1 MCNIRTNISTKA
13 LGWETC
19 QSCVGGTM
27 NSVATEHDTQPDD
40 TLFEK
45 AFCSIFPPDWLEKT
59 AKETGLVKRER
70 KINPVAIFWVLV
82 LSYGVQLHRTLA
94 ELKRDYSKRNGTTLS
109 DSSWYDRFTPELV
122 LFLKTCVLH
131 GIEHLSIKTNRRL
144 SEKLSF
150 IEDVLIQDNSIIRV
164 HESLAKKF
172 PAVRSRKVAAG
183 IKVGLLVSAVANGP
197 KKIGIYGE
205 RTSDY
210 KTLKIG
216 SWVKN
221 RIILLDLGFYK
232 HHTFVR
238 IDENN
243 GYFVSRLKGTANP
256 LIIATNK
263 THRGNSIDVVGKR
276 IKDVLPKLKRKD
288 LDVMVEIE
296 FKRRKYK
303 GKQRKDRVQFR
314 LVAVYNE
321 EAKKYH
327 LYLTNIGVELLDL
340 EDIAMLYAA
349 RWEVELIFKE
359 LKSGYAMDKV
369 KTKNPQVI
377 EAFIWIAFL
386 TMLAS
391 RVIHSIVRDHVEA
404 QGKSVVRYTQLRWSK
419 VFLENARMHLTRI
432 LDYCGFKNSEGLV
445 VSVYTSQALDPHVN
459 RHRFREEFWS

>member
-1 MCNIRTNISTKA
+1 
-13 LGWETC
+13 
-19 QSCVGGTM
+19 M
-27 NSVATEHDTQPDD
+27 NSKTNDHDAQPDD
-40 TLFEK
+40 TIFEK
-45 AFCSIFPPDWLEKT
+45 AFCNIFPQDWLEKT

-70 KINPVAIFWVLV
+70 KINPVAMFWVLV

-94 ELKRDYSKRNGTTLS
+94 ELKRDYAKQNGITLS

-131 GIEHLSIKTNRRL
+131 GIEHLSKKVSRNL
-144 SEKLSF
+144 SRKLDF
-150 IEDVLIQDNSIIRV
+150 IEDVLIQDNTIIRV

-197 KKIGIYGE
+197 KKIGIFGE

-232 HHTFVR
+232 HHTFVC
-238 IDENN
+238 IAEND

-256 LIIATNK
+256 LIIASNM

-276 IKDVLPKLKRKD
+276 VKDVLPKLKRKE
-288 LDVMVEIE
+288 LDVIVEIE

-303 GKQRKDRVQFR
+303 GKQRKDKAQFR

-327 LYLTNIGVELLDL
+327 LYLTNIGTELLDL

-391 RVIHSIVRDHVEA
+391 RVIHSLVRNHVEA
-404 QGKSVVRYTQLRWSK
+404 MGKGVVRYTQMRWSK
-419 VFLENARMHLTRI
+419 IFLENARWHLTRI
-432 LDYCGFKNSEGLV
+432 LEYCGFKNSGELV
-445 VSVYTSQALDPHVN
+445 ILVYSSQALDPHVN
-459 RHRFREEFWS
+459 RYRFREGLWS

>member
-1 MCNIRTNISTKA
+1 MIS
-13 LGWETC
+13 E
-19 QSCVGGTM
+19 SNVH
-27 NSVATEHDTQPDD
+27 NNQPDN
-40 TLFEK
+40 TIFEK
-45 AFCSIFPPDWLEKT
+45 AFCNIFPQDWLEKT
-59 AKETGLVKRER
+59 AIETGLVKRER
-70 KINPVAIFWVLV
+70 KINPVAMFWVLV
-82 LSYGVQLHRTLA
+82 LSYGVQLHRSLA
-94 ELKRDYSKRNGTTLS
+94 ELKRDYTKRNGTTLS

-131 GIEHLSIKTNRRL
+131 GIEHLSKKTNR
-144 SEKLSF
+144 KLSKKLDF
-150 IEDVLIQDNSIIRV
+150 IEDVLIHDNSIIRV
-164 HESLAKKF
+164 HESLAHKF

-205 RTSDY
+205 RTSEY
-210 KTLKIG
+210 KTLNIG

-238 IDENN
+238 IDEND
-243 GYFVSRLKGTANP
+243 GFFVSRLKGTANP
-256 LIIATNK
+256 LIIASNK

-303 GKQRKDRVQFR
+303 GKQRKDKAQFR

-340 EDIAMLYAA
+340 EDIGMLYAA

-404 QGKSVVRYTQLRWSK
+404 EGKSVVRYTQLRWSK
-419 VFLENARMHLTRI
+419 IFLENARMHLTRI
-432 LDYCGFKNSEGLV
+432 LDYCGFKNSEELV

-459 RHRFREEFWS
+459 RRRFREGLWS